1 MKVVSQILPLSV
13 VIVLFFSVST
23 TRPTPAQAQNA
34 STDGAGLFKAK
45 CAMCHGPDGAGKT
58 PMGQKLNV
66 RDLRSAEVQKESDSD
81 LSHVIAQG
89 KGKMPAF
96 GKTFGDDQIKLL
108 VAHIREL
115 DKK

>member
-1 MKVVSQILPLSV
+1 MTLMPRSKSSSI
-13 VIVLFFSVST
+13 LFFSIVALVFALL
-23 TRPTPAQAQNA
+23 PAQAQSNP
-34 STDGAGLFKAK
+34 TDGGALFKAK

-66 RDLRSAEVQKESDSD
+66 RDLRSAEVQKQSDAD
-81 LSHVIAQG
+81 LTHLIGQG

-96 GKTFGDDQIKLL
+96 GKSLNEDQIKSL

-115 DKK
+115 GKK

>member
-1 MKVVSQILPLSV
+1 MRFVSHALRLSAVILLLLLAATIAPSL
-13 VIVLFFSVST
+13 
-23 TRPTPAQAQNA
+23 AQGQNA
-34 STDGAGLFKAK
+34 PTDGAGLFKAK

-66 RDLRSAEVQKESDSD
+66 RDLHSAEVQKQADAA
-81 LSHVIAQG
+81 LSQMIAQG

-96 GKTFGDDQIKLL
+96 SKTLSADQVKLL

-115 DKK
+115 GKK